1 MRENNMDFLIG
12 NSNFFDLKSM
22 AFEVIL
28 AVVIGIVIN
37 FVYRKTYKG
46 VAFSRNFAN
55 TITGLTVVSYF
66 IIRCVTNN
74 TLISLGMVGALSI
87 VRFRNSV
94 KDSSDIMFAFWAI
107 AQGIII
113 GAEEYLLAIF
123 FVITM
128 SIIIFILFGIDKKSS
143 KKMML
148 VVKHNSELNMEEFEK
163 LLKEKF
169 SKFYVKEQKVSDE
182 NELILEVK
190 YKNKEIINLEEM
202 KVKGI
207 IEISMIDYMEP
218 FI

>member
-148 VVKHNSELNMEEFEK
+148 VVKHNSELNIKEFEK

-169 SKFYVKEQKVSDE
+169 SKFYIKEQKVSDE